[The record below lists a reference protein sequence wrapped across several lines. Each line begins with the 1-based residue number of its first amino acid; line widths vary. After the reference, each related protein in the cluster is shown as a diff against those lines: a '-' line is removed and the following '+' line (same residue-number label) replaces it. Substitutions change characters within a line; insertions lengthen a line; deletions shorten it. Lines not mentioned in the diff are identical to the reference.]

1 MHAEYQNNT
10 AFLSLVLV
18 EWMGRL
24 RRLSKTSNESHL
36 INIILYQK
44 RSENLASYIFAMYMI
59 VNLIELN
66 LFLFI
71 YVTFS
76 TLFL

>member
-1 MHAEYQNNT
+1 
-10 AFLSLVLV
+10 
-18 EWMGRL
+18 MGRL
-24 RRLSKTSNESHL
+24 RPLSKTSNKSHL
-36 INIILYQK
+36 INIIFIKKEVKTRL
-44 RSENLASYIFAMYMI
+44 LIFAMYMI

-71 YVTFS
+71 YVTFA

>member
-1 MHAEYQNNT
+1 MHECQNNT

-24 RRLSKTSNESHL
+24 RPLSKTSNESHL

-71 YVTFS
+71 YLTFFAP
-76 TLFL
+76 FL